1 MKRFTFLAA
10 VVLVVLAMV
19 CTAEAAGVRIKFAGN
34 AEDPLENMPADRLS
48 TEYLSKEEL
57 AATSKEVLAYLR
69 NRIYANHGYVFKT
82 KQWRDVFTSF
92 DWYKP
97 NPKFSD
103 KLFNEYERVNLR
115 RIIEEEKRK

>member
-10 VVLVVLAMV
+10 VLVVLLMV
-19 CTAEAAGVRIKFAGN
+19 CAAEAARAGITFTAN
-34 AEDPLENMPADRLS
+34 AEDPLDEMPAVRLS

-69 NRIYANHGYVFKT
+69 NRLYANHGFEFKT
-82 KQWRDVFTSF
+82 KKWREEFSRF
-92 DWYKP
+92 DWYQP

-115 RIIEEEKRK
+115 RIMEAEKRK

>member
-1 MKRFTFLAA
+1 MKNFTFLA
-10 VVLVVLAMV
+10 VVLAALSMV
-19 CTAEAAGVRIKFAGN
+19 CAAEAAGVGIKLKDY
-34 AEDPLENMPADRLS
+34 AEDPLEGMPAARLS

-82 KQWRDVFTSF
+82 KQWSEVFTGF

-115 RIIEEEKRK
+115 RIIEAEKRK